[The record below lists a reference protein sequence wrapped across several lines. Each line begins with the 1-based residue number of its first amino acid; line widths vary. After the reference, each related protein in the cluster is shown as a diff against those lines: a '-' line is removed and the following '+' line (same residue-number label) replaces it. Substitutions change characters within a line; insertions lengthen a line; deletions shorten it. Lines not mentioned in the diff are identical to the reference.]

1 MPRMVN
7 SKRRIWAGTPDYSAP
22 EMHKS
27 PPGLPPKYGYKS
39 DIWSLGILL
48 HEMATGFRPLYA
60 LNSNYEKIHFLK
72 HLHDDLPID
81 SNVSPCVYNAMRQ
94 CLRLMP
100 KHRPTA
106 EELSLH
112 RYVVNGF

>member
-1 MPRMVN
+1 MVTA
-7 SKRRIWAGTPDYSAP
+7 KRRIWAGTPDYSAP

-27 PPGLPPKYGYKS
+27 SPGLPPKYGYKS

-60 LNSNYEKIHFLK
+60 LNNNFEKIYYLK
-72 HLHDDLPID
+72 NLQHDLPID
-81 SNVSPCVYNAMRQ
+81 TNVSSGVYDAMKQ
-94 CLRLMP
+94 CLRLIP

-106 EELSLH
+106 EHLSLH
-112 RYVVNGF
+112 HYVVNGV